1 LNRPVG
7 DEDDSDTYTDSDDD
21 DGSNAAVQASHGP
34 RPSLGERGPLTS
46 PKSHRKLYDTLS
58 QDDGWSST
66 LHDPFLTAAT
76 DAATT
81 DAAATDAAA
90 TDAVAT
96 DAVATD
102 ADKHAPAPAP
112 MMPDAGSPLRDPSV
126 GSDAASPLHDQSDG
140 SNFAMCMSPLRGP
153 SAGSDAAKQASPLM
167 EDMVRD
173 GDMDCD
179 IGTSDVQL
187 SISARMGSPE
197 QPPAMQSDTDSEDV
211 LITPAKAHSVH
222 LQPRRREG
230 ARRTAG
236 WIMVDMGILGAHSKL
251 QPHVLIRVEG
261 RRLLLRSY

>member
-1 LNRPVG
+1 MNRPVG

-81 DAAATDAAA
+81 A
-90 TDAVAT
+90 
-96 DAVATD
+96 AVATD

-112 MMPDAGSPLRDPSV
+112 MMLDAGSPLRDPSV

-153 SAGSDAAKQASPLM
+153 SAGSDAAQQASPLIG
-167 EDMVRD
+167 DMVRD
-173 GDMDCD
+173 VTMDCD
-179 IGTSDVQL
+179 IPDTSDVQL

>member
-76 DAATT
+76 DAA
-81 DAAATDAAA
+81 ATDAAA
-90 TDAVAT
+90 TDAVATDAAAT

-112 MMPDAGSPLRDPSV
+112 MMLDAGSPLRDLSV

-153 SAGSDAAKQASPLM
+153 SAGSDAAQQASPLIG
-167 EDMVRD
+167 DMFRD
-173 GDMDCD
+173 VTMDCD
-179 IGTSDVQL
+179 IPDTSDVQL
-187 SISARMGSPE
+187 SISARMYSPG
-197 QPPAMQSDTDSEDV
+197 QPLAMQSDTDSEDV
-211 LITPAKAHSVH
+211 LITPAKAHIDTTHQPGCDPHAH
-222 LQPRRREG
+222 LHELEPIPQG
-230 ARRTAG
+230 
-236 WIMVDMGILGAHSKL
+236 LGLTKNS
-251 QPHVLIRVEG
+251 QVTVVL
-261 RRLLLRSY
+261 SY